1 MMMTM
6 VIVIKQKLSNQIN
19 IDSLNIELQYLLFC
33 LSTLFTVVNPLGI
46 TPIFAAMTE
55 RFSNA
60 DQIRI
65 ARKGIITG
73 STVLVI
79 FTLLGSFIFRFY
91 GITVEAFQIM
101 GGIIFFRSGLRMLD
115 AQVGRSRTTQS
126 ERDEFKDSDELAIS
140 PIGVPLI
147 TGPGAITGVV
157 ILSGKGSSDFSIITL
172 LFAVIITM
180 TLFYWILRAGNVL
193 AKRIGI
199 TGMRVIERMMG
210 LILMVIAVQ
219 FIING
224 LETIIDRI

>member
-1 MMMTM
+1 M
-6 VIVIKQKLSNQIN
+6 

-73 STVLVI
+73 STVLII

>member
-1 MMMTM
+1 M
-6 VIVIKQKLSNQIN
+6 

-73 STVLVI
+73 STVLII

-180 TLFYWILRAGNVL
+180 TLFYWILRAGNAL

>member
-1 MMMTM
+1 MF
-6 VIVIKQKLSNQIN
+6 
-19 IDSLNIELQYLLFC
+19 DYLNIELQYLLFC
-33 LSTLFTVVNPLGI
+33 MSTLFTVVNPLGI

-55 RFSNA
+55 KFSNE

-73 STVLVI
+73 SVVLII
-79 FTLLGSFIFRFY
+79 FTLLGSFIFQFY

-157 ILSGKGSSDFSIITL
+157 ILSGKGPTDYSIVSL
-172 LFAVIITM
+172 LISVLITM
-180 TLFYWILRAGNVL
+180 GLFYWILRAGNLL
-193 AKRIGI
+193 AKKIGI

-224 LETIIDRI
+224 LETIINRI

>member
-1 MMMTM
+1 M
-6 VIVIKQKLSNQIN
+6 

-55 RFSNA
+55 RFSNV

-73 STVLVI
+73 STVLII

-157 ILSGKGSSDFSIITL
+157 ILAGKGSSDLSIITL
-172 LFAVIITM
+172 LVSVIITM
-180 TLFYWILRAGNVL
+180 TLIYWILRAGNVL
-193 AKRIGI
+193 AKKIGI

>member
-1 MMMTM
+1 M
-6 VIVIKQKLSNQIN
+6 

-55 RFSNA
+55 RFSNV

-73 STVLVI
+73 STVLII

>member
-1 MMMTM
+1 M
-6 VIVIKQKLSNQIN
+6 

-73 STVLVI
+73 STVLII

-157 ILSGKGSSDFSIITL
+157 ILAGKGSSDLSIITL
-172 LFAVIITM
+172 LVSVIITM

>member
-1 MMMTM
+1 M
-6 VIVIKQKLSNQIN
+6 IEIF
-19 IDSLNIELQYLLFC
+19 NIELQYLLFC

-55 RFSNA
+55 KFSND
-60 DQIRI
+60 DQKRI
-65 ARKGIITG
+65 AQKGILTG
-73 STVLVI
+73 SIVLIV

-91 GITVEAFQIM
+91 GLTVEAVQIM
-101 GGIIFFRSGLRMLD
+101 GGVIYFRSGLRMLD

-157 ILSGKGSSDFSIITL
+157 ILSGKGTSEYSILVL
-172 LFAVIITM
+172 LLSVIITM
-180 TLFYWILRAGNVL
+180 SLFYLILRAGNYL

-199 TGMRVIERMMG
+199 AGMRVIERMMG

-224 LETIIDRI
+224 VETIINRM

>member
-1 MMMTM
+1 M
-6 VIVIKQKLSNQIN
+6 
-19 IDSLNIELQYLLFC
+19 IDSLNIELQSLLFC

-55 RFSNA
+55 RFSNV

-73 STVLVI
+73 STVLII

-157 ILSGKGSSDFSIITL
+157 ILAGKGSSDLSIITL
-172 LFAVIITM
+172 LVSVIITM
-180 TLFYWILRAGNVL
+180 TLFYWILRAGNAL
-193 AKRIGI
+193 AKKIGI

>member
-1 MMMTM
+1 M
-6 VIVIKQKLSNQIN
+6 

-55 RFSNA
+55 RFSNV

-73 STVLVI
+73 STVLII

-91 GITVEAFQIM
+91 GTTVEAFQIM

-157 ILSGKGSSDFSIITL
+157 ILAGKGSSDLSIITL
-172 LFAVIITM
+172 LVSVIITM

-193 AKRIGI
+193 AKKIGI

>member
-1 MMMTM
+1 M
-6 VIVIKQKLSNQIN
+6 
-19 IDSLNIELQYLLFC
+19 IDCLNIELQYLLFC

-55 RFSNA
+55 RFSNV

-73 STVLVI
+73 STVLII

-172 LFAVIITM
+172 LLAVIITM

-224 LETIIDRI
+224 LETIIVRI

>member
-1 MMMTM
+1 M
-6 VIVIKQKLSNQIN
+6 

-46 TPIFAAMTE
+46 TQIFAAMTE

-172 LFAVIITM
+172 LLAVIITM

>member
-1 MMMTM
+1 M
-6 VIVIKQKLSNQIN
+6 VEIF
-19 IDSLNIELQYLLFC
+19 NIELQYLLFC

-46 TPIFAAMTE
+46 TPIFAAMTKK
-55 RFSNA
+55 FSND
-60 DQIRI
+60 DQKRI
-65 ARKGIITG
+65 AQKGILTG
-73 STVLVI
+73 SIVLIV

-101 GGIIFFRSGLRMLD
+101 GGVIFFRSGLRMLD

-126 ERDEFKDSDELAIS
+126 ERDEFKDGDELAIS

-157 ILSGKGSSDFSIITL
+157 ILSGKGTSEYSILVL
-172 LFAVIITM
+172 LLSVIITM
-180 TLFYWILRAGNVL
+180 SLFYLILRAGNYL

-199 TGMRVIERMMG
+199 AGMRVIERMMG

-224 LETIIDRI
+224 VETIISRM

>member
-1 MMMTM
+1 M
-6 VIVIKQKLSNQIN
+6 
-19 IDSLNIELQYLLFC
+19 IDYLNIELQYLLLC

-55 RFSNA
+55 KFSNE

-73 STVLVI
+73 LVVLII
-79 FTLLGSFIFRFY
+79 FTLLGSFIFQFY

-157 ILSGKGSSDFSIITL
+157 ILSGKGPTDYSIVSL
-172 LFAVIITM
+172 LISVLITM
-180 TLFYWILRAGNVL
+180 GLFYWILRAGNLL
-193 AKRIGI
+193 AKKIGI

-224 LETIIDRI
+224 LETIINRI

>member
-1 MMMTM
+1 M
-6 VIVIKQKLSNQIN
+6 
-19 IDSLNIELQYLLFC
+19 
-33 LSTLFTVVNPLGI
+33 
-46 TPIFAAMTE
+46 
-55 RFSNA
+55 
-60 DQIRI
+60 
-65 ARKGIITG
+65 
-73 STVLVI
+73 
-79 FTLLGSFIFRFY
+79 
-91 GITVEAFQIM
+91 
-101 GGIIFFRSGLRMLD
+101 
-115 AQVGRSRTTQS
+115 
-126 ERDEFKDSDELAIS
+126 

-172 LFAVIITM
+172 LLAVIITM

>member
-1 MMMTM
+1 M
-6 VIVIKQKLSNQIN
+6 VEIF
-19 IDSLNIELQYLLFC
+19 NIELQYLLFC

-55 RFSNA
+55 KFSND
-60 DQIRI
+60 DQKRI
-65 ARKGIITG
+65 AQKGILTG
-73 STVLVI
+73 SIVLIV

-101 GGIIFFRSGLRMLD
+101 GGVIFFRGGLRMLD

-126 ERDEFKDSDELAIS
+126 ERDEFKDGDELAIS

-157 ILSGKGSSDFSIITL
+157 ILSGKGTSEYSILVL
-172 LFAVIITM
+172 LLSVIITM
-180 TLFYWILRAGNVL
+180 SLFYLILRAGNYL

-224 LETIIDRI
+224 VETIISRM